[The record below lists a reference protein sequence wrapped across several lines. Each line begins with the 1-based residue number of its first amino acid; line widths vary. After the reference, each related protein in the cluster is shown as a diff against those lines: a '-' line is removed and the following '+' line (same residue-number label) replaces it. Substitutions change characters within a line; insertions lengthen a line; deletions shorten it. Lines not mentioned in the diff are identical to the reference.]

1 MHKYKHV
8 MYMWCICTVASG
20 QLIRFFMP
28 TPPPPPASF
37 TKGLGVF
44 LWASKLAEWNGFKG
58 MKGSGGL
65 DTLPTLTYTKAR
77 LLVEDW
83 SDWYTQSANQSW
95 QPIAPNKPYDCSA
108 LWCVQDRQWMVHTDV
123 LLWYVTMVMDGVWLK
138 KWLVWVLVADCG
150 GGDHVSH
157 MMSSLEIDS

>member
-1 MHKYKHV
+1 
-8 MYMWCICTVASG
+8 MYMHRSLRATDKVFYAYTPSPSS
-20 QLIRFFMP
+20 QLHQRP
-28 TPPPPPASF
+28 R
-37 TKGLGVF
+37 GLPVGEQ
-44 LWASKLAEWNGFKG
+44 AGG
-58 MKGSGGL
+58 MKWLQRDERFGGL

-150 GGDHVSH
+150 GGDHVSC